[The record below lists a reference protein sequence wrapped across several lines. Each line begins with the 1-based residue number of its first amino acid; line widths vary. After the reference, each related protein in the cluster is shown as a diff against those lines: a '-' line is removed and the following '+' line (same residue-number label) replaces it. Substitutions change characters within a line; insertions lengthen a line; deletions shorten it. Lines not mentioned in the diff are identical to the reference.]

1 MHVRRY
7 TSSWLGQVWV
17 VVTLLALLAMPSA
30 SVMAQDT
37 DTVPDAGGK
46 LSRPRQSQIE
56 PGAGEWR
63 TWVLAN
69 GAQLRPAAPPEMRA
83 TREEIRQLRL
93 LAEQRDAATLDR
105 IAHWTTG
112 APVYRWH
119 EMFVSEALDRPL
131 NTLLAARALALL
143 HAGMYDATIAAWDAK
158 YTYDRRRPS
167 QVDVRLTT
175 VITNPASP
183 SYPSEHAVVAGAASE
198 ILAYLFPNKADFY
211 RNQAVEAGNAV
222 LSAGIQ
228 YPSDVELGLDLG
240 RQVAA
245 LVIERGMTDG
255 SDTPWDGVIPV
266 GPDKWTGTNPALP
279 TAGKWQTWVLPAG
292 DALRPAPPYA
302 YDGPEMA
309 AELAE
314 LRAYQRTPRTNLL
327 AQFWEWGAGGGRNF
341 WFWNDQL
348 SRKLFEYGLMSNPPR
363 AARAY
368 ALMNTANHDSVV
380 ACWDAKYTYWAIRPS
395 QLDPTFQTLFAMPNH
410 PSYPSAHSCLSGANA
425 GVLAYLFPRDAATFH
440 ALTTEAGEARIW
452 AGLHFRHDIVAGEA
466 VGEGVA
472 AQAVERAMGD
482 GAQ

>member
-1 MHVRRY
+1 VGGTHARSTIYVP
-7 TSSWLGQVWV
+7 SWLGQVWV

-211 RNQAVEAGNAV
+211 RNQAVEAARMPF
-222 LSAGIQ
+222 SAPASSIRATSRWG
-228 YPSDVELGLDLG
+228 
-240 RQVAA
+240 
-245 LVIERGMTDG
+245 
-255 SDTPWDGVIPV
+255 
-266 GPDKWTGTNPALP
+266 WT
-279 TAGKWQTWVLPAG
+279 
-292 DALRPAPPYA
+292 
-302 YDGPEMA
+302 
-309 AELAE
+309 
-314 LRAYQRTPRTNLL
+314 
-327 AQFWEWGAGGGRNF
+327 
-341 WFWNDQL
+341 
-348 SRKLFEYGLMSNPPR
+348 
-363 AARAY
+363 
-368 ALMNTANHDSVV
+368 
-380 ACWDAKYTYWAIRPS
+380 
-395 QLDPTFQTLFAMPNH
+395 
-410 PSYPSAHSCLSGANA
+410 
-425 GVLAYLFPRDAATFH
+425 
-440 ALTTEAGEARIW
+440 W
-452 AGLHFRHDIVAGEA
+452 AGRSRHWSSS
-466 VGEGVA
+466 A
-472 AQAVERAMGD
+472 A
-482 GAQ
+482 